1 MVYFLVCVHSCK
13 TKVNYSSRMP
23 PEMSALLVIKWT
35 TEIVRLWGWVTI
47 QNLSWLFKNDIIAL
61 ISFRLNS
68 GRWIAYDERHD
79 LQDSLPSC
87 MRYSEKQ
94 FHRKTV
100 EISWI
105 TERKK
110 ITSAYR
116 TSECHIYWS
125 IELPLP
131 RRTIVLEYCWRWCQT
146 TYAIKWPDESL
157 PRIIYIIIFMKYV
170 FFNG

>member
-110 ITSAYR
+110 SLLL
-116 TSECHIYWS
+116 
-125 IELPLP
+125 IE
-131 RRTIVLEYCWRWCQT
+131 RQNV
-146 TYAIKWPDESL
+146 
-157 PRIIYIIIFMKYV
+157 IYIDLLNYLFLAEQLFWNTADDDVKQHTQ
-170 FFNG
+170 